1 MTEYEFLSVE
11 NIPTYLAERAETH
24 AVIDAQNLVEI
35 KEVGDGNLNLVF
47 IIHISDPC
55 FVIGM
60 KITTT
65 G

>member
-35 KEVGDGNLNLVF
+35 KEVGDGNF
-47 IIHISDPC
+47 QMAEGRRGKS
-55 FVIGM
+55 
-60 KITTT
+60 
-65 G
+65 